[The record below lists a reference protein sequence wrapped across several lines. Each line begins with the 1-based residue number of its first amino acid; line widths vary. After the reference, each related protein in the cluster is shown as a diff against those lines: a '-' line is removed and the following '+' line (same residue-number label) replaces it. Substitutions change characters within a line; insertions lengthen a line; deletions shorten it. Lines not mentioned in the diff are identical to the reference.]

1 MKKDLIERL
10 LNEQT
15 TPDEEHLVAQMLQQG
30 EDMEQWLTEDETAE
44 YDRIV
49 SQRRAKRRQLR
60 WAIAAVIVA
69 LIVVGTIVLW
79 PKEQVGD
86 TIVATKT
93 EKLNQSE
100 VSYAELDNSDAR
112 PSVAVIAPA

>member
-69 LIVVGTIVLW
+69 LIVVGTIVLFNTC
-79 PKEQVGD
+79 PFSPYLLSIHIDMVLPFLYMNVLPRS
-86 TIVATKT
+86 IV
-93 EKLNQSE
+93 
-100 VSYAELDNSDAR
+100 D
-112 PSVAVIAPA
+112 